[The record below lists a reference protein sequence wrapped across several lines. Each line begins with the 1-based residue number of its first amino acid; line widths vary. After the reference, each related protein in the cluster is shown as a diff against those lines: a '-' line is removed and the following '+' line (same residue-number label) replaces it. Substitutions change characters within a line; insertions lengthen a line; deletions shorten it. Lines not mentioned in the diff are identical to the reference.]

1 MVHSKQLSQHWAGG
15 TEHNQFPILTTFSP
29 QYRVAVLSKEP
40 CVVAAD
46 EQEYGNRERDAV
58 QNGINGHFA

>member
-1 MVHSKQLSQHWAGG
+1 MVHSKQLSQHSAGG
-15 TEHNQFPILTTFSP
+15 TEHKQLPILTTFSP
-29 QYRVAVLSKEP
+29 QNRVTVLGKEP

-46 EQEYGNRERDAV
+46 EQEYGNQGRDAV

>member
-1 MVHSKQLSQHWAGG
+1 MVHSKQLSQHLAGG
-15 TEHNQFPILTTFSP
+15 TEHKQFPILTTFSL
-29 QYRVAVLSKEP
+29 QYTAAVLSEEA

-46 EQEYGNRERDAV
+46 EQEYGNQGRDAI